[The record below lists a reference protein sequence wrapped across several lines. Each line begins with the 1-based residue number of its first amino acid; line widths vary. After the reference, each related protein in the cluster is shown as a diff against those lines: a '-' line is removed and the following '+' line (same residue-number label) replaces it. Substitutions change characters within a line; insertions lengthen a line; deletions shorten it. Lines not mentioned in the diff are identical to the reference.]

1 MDERLLVI
9 LLAGLGI
16 AAAAHLMARR
26 AESEL
31 AALAVDSAEDI
42 GPRQFS
48 AKGRLLLIGLVFF
61 SAFVG
66 LALVLGPGLA
76 LPVAGL
82 LTWGGVRLM
91 AARQR
96 LRHEDELKAAMPE
109 LCDLLASSMR
119 SGLSLRNAFG
129 QLALRLKGPMAVEVR
144 SLVSLSRTGLA
155 IEQGIDRWAERLGI
169 PSARLFAFCVQ
180 MSVQSGGGLGE
191 ALLRLGESIRQ
202 QLALEAKIS
211 ALTAQGRLQAIVM
224 IAIPPLLMVVMS
236 FIDPSSTD
244 FFLDTRTGQFLL
256 AGVIVL
262 EAVGGWWIYKI
273 IDIEV

>member
-1 MDERLLVI
+1 MDERLLVMV
-9 LLAGLGI
+9 LAGLSF
-16 AAAAHLMARR
+16 AVAAHLASRR

-31 AALAVDSAEDI
+31 AALSAEPHEAS
-42 GPRQFS
+42 GPRHLS
-48 AKGRLLLIGLVFF
+48 AKGRLLLIGAVFVCLLLLLSILV
-61 SAFVG
+61 
-66 LALVLGPGLA
+66 GPGLA
-76 LPVAGL
+76 LPFAGA
-82 LTWGGVRLM
+82 LTWGGVRWM
-91 AARQR
+91 VHRQMQQ
-96 LRHEDELKAAMPE
+96 HEEELKAAMPE

-119 SGLSLRNAFG
+119 SGLSLRNAFS
-129 QLALRLKGPMAVEVR
+129 QLAQRLKGPMSHEVQ

-155 IEQGIDRWAERLGI
+155 IEHSIDRWADRLKI

-202 QLALEAKIS
+202 QLALEAKIR

-236 FIDPSSTD
+236 FIDSSSNE
-244 FFLDTRTGQFLL
+244 FFLETQLGQLLLAAVFLL
-256 AGVIVL
+256 EVAG
-262 EAVGGWWIYKI
+262 AWWIHKI